1 MCLSDYDA
9 RGDVSVRVFICVS
22 VYTDVFGICV
32 GACTSVYMCVCV
44 LGEVPRANEI
54 LLGSLSWHLGW
65 AWSLPWVIEQTNVTD
80 EVTESSQEPS
90 DHGHLTATWAGASR
104 GLQYSPSRLSQTN
117 WSTEPLGT
125 GAKS

>member
-1 MCLSDYDA
+1 MCSYVSVSTQMCLAY
-9 RGDVSVRVFICVS
+9 VLVHVQVF
-22 VYTDVFGICV
+22 T
-32 GACTSVYMCVCV
+32 CVCV